1 MKTDDLNKIVGIN
14 HLQSQ
19 QAYEAFA
26 GVKKARGNYYLDV
39 QGNFCCAGKVISK
52 DCISIDFKVD
62 QNLIIVKKFDANM
75 NNGPG
80 VLVFKKFYNSNE
92 TEEKPYKTLINLKL
106 SQMISMGKNI
116 LFQNN
121 FGQLSLLS
129 VYDTQQERWKCHKII
144 QGQITSSIYQ
154 MGS

>member
-1 MKTDDLNKIVGIN
+1 
-14 HLQSQ
+14 
-19 QAYEAFA
+19 
-26 GVKKARGNYYLDV
+26 
-39 QGNFCCAGKVISK
+39 
-52 DCISIDFKVD
+52 
-62 QNLIIVKKFDANM
+62 M